1 LKAIFLVGFKHSGK
15 SALGKNAAKLLKI
28 PFVDIDDLILAKIK
42 PTYNS
47 IREFYKNEGEAAFVA
62 LERDALK
69 EFLFSN
75 EDQLHI
81 IATGGGICDNK
92 EAIKLMKTGRLIF
105 LDVAPRAL
113 YKRIVASGFPP
124 FIDKTRPKA
133 SFDQLYKRR
142 SGQYR
147 QISDYVLPLLDC
159 RSVDENAILLAELIN
174 KVIEREESW
183 QQIPLEQHLE

>member
-1 LKAIFLVGFKHSGK
+1 MKAIFLVGFKHSGK

-28 PFVDIDDLILAKIK
+28 PFVDIDNLILKKIK

-47 IREFYKNEGEAAFVA
+47 IREFYKNEGQAAFIA
-62 LERDALK
+62 LERDSLK
-69 EFLFSN
+69 EFLFTN
-75 EDQLHI
+75 KDQLHI
-81 IATGGGICDNK
+81 IATGGGICDNEEALNIMK
-92 EAIKLMKTGRLIF
+92 EGRLIF
-105 LDVAPRAL
+105 LDVAPASL
-113 YKRIVASGFPP
+113 YKRIEANGFPP

-133 SFDQLYKRR
+133 SFDELYKRR

-159 RSVDENAILLAELIN
+159 RSVDENAVLLAELID

-183 QQIPLEQHLE
+183 QQIPLEQRLE